1 MGLSGQPQIKKSSG
15 TTSSLN
21 GYLKSPFL
29 FNESRDSLTGLSCM
43 NLHNVSLVDSCQE
56 QQTAMNIGIAAGR
69 VPHSLPSE
77 TGENC

>member
-1 MGLSGQPQIKKSSG
+1 
-15 TTSSLN
+15 
-21 GYLKSPFL
+21 
-29 FNESRDSLTGLSCM
+29 M